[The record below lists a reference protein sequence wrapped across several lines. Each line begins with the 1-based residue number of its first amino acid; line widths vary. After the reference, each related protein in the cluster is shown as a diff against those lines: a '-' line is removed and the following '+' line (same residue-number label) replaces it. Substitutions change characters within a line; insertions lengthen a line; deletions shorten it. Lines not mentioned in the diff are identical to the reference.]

1 MIEEKLYN
9 ISKASDILG
18 ITPQTL
24 RKWSNNGLVRAVRMP
39 NNYRMI
45 PESEVVRLL
54 NGDKEISKPILNT
67 KEKVEQ
73 AAKEILTTT
82 EIKEPKVLTR
92 LVVGMYPDLIE
103 TEVRSNL
110 ELLTLRNNIVKD
122 EKGILKYVGMKNEKL
137 RKSI

>member
-9 ISKASDILG
+9 IKSACDILG

-67 KEKVEQ
+67 KQKIEQ
-73 AAKEILTTT
+73 AVREILTTT
-82 EIKEPKVLTR
+82 EIEQPKILTR
-92 LVVGMYPDLIE
+92 LVVGMYRDLTE
-103 TEVRSNL
+103 TEVKGNL
-110 ELLTLRNNIVKD
+110 ELLTLRKRIVKD
-122 EKGILKYVGMKNEKL
+122 EKGILKYEG
-137 RKSI
+137 

>member
-1 MIEEKLYN
+1 MIEERLYN
-9 ISKASDILG
+9 IGKASDILG

-24 RKWSNNGLVRAVRMP
+24 RKWSNNGLIRAVRMP

-67 KEKVEQ
+67 KEKIEQ

-82 EIKEPKVLTR
+82 EIEQPKVLTR
-92 LVVGMYPDLIE
+92 LVMGTYRDLTE

-110 ELLTLRNNIVKD
+110 ELLTLRKNIVKD
-122 EKGILKYVGMKNEKL
+122 EKGFLKYMRGEK
-137 RKSI
+137 

>member
-9 ISKASDILG
+9 MRSASDILG
-18 ITPQTL
+18 ITTQTL

-54 NGDKEISKPILNT
+54 NGEKEISKPILNT
-67 KEKVEQ
+67 KQKIEQ
-73 AAKEILTTT
+73 AVKEILTTT
-82 EIKEPKVLTR
+82 EIEQPKILTR
-92 LVVGMYPDLIE
+92 LVVGMYPDLTE

-110 ELLTLRNNIVKD
+110 ELLTLRKRIVKD
-122 EKGILKYVGMKNEKL
+122 EKGILKYEG
-137 RKSI
+137 

>member
-9 ISKASDILG
+9 LKAACDILG

-24 RKWSNNGLVRAVRMP
+24 RKWSNNGLVCAVRMP
-39 NNYRMI
+39 INYHMV

-67 KEKVEQ
+67 KEKIEQ

-82 EIKEPKVLTR
+82 EIEQPKVLTR
-92 LVVGMYPDLIE
+92 LVVGMYPDLTE

-110 ELLTLRNNIVKD
+110 ELLTLRKRIVKD
-122 EKGILKYVGMKNEKL
+122 EKGFLKYIG
-137 RKSI
+137 